1 MQELKRRDINK
12 ILVCLALV
20 LLTMPMQAS
29 DVISRYAPAPKKI
42 EKQHPYLYADDKKF
56 ETLKKS
62 EEPTVVILRNLVFAN
77 ADKALEK
84 KVLPVPENGSNMGYM
99 RSVQGRLIYLSAAYK
114 MSGEYEYLEAVR
126 RQLKELNAIEDWGTY
141 HFLDIGEAALGVG
154 IAYDWLY
161 DEWTKDEKK
170 AIEES
175 VLKKCFATSKKVH
188 AGKDSWMKGDFNWN
202 QVCHGGLSVAALAI
216 YNTYPEEAKFIIE
229 RAAECV
235 PYAAKVYEP
244 DGAYPEGASYWEYG
258 TTFQVLLIEAM
269 RSAFGHCYGL
279 NEYEG
284 FMESADFRIQ
294 LNGNIGLEYG
304 YSDYHKGYYNEPVMM
319 WYAKELGRSDLQQNE
334 LEKIECLLDNPTK
347 MSRLSFFDLLWWNPI
362 KTDSSK
368 VKGNLQ
374 CWQANGK
381 MPIAFM
387 RTDCY
392 HNHAYVGFKGGTPY
406 HSHGHQDSGSFIYES
421 QGVRWAL
428 DLGTENYDKMRK
440 AQLDLWNYEQNSS
453 RWTAFRTSAEAHN
466 LARIDSD
473 PLITLGVASDM
484 EFVEKM
490 DCGVATLDITLLYDR
505 DKVESVKRTVRL
517 NQSGDMVVSD
527 AVKAKKSLTLTS
539 QWITDADVTAMD
551 KGVRLT
557 KNGKQLLIT
566 SDGIHKVTVDDV
578 SLVSGIQ
585 NSRNPGVKRVRFIKR
600 MKASA
605 SDELT
610 LEITNI
616 K

>member
-1 MQELKRRDINK
+1 MQGLKRRDINK
-12 ILVCLALV
+12 IIVCLVLA
-20 LLTMPMQAS
+20 LLTISMQAS

-42 EKQHPYLYADDKKF
+42 EKQHPYLYADNKKF
-56 ETLKKS
+56 DMLEKS
-62 EEPTVVILRNLVFAN
+62 EEPTVVMLRNLVFAN

-84 KVLPVPENGSNMGYM
+84 KVLPVPESGSNMGYM

-175 VLKKCFATSKKVH
+175 VLKKCFATSKKVF

-284 FMESADFRIQ
+284 FMESLI
-294 LNGNIGLEYG
+294 
-304 YSDYHKGYYNEPVMM
+304 S
-319 WYAKELGRSDLQQNE
+319 
-334 LEKIECLLDNPTK
+334 
-347 MSRLSFFDLLWWNPI
+347 
-362 KTDSSK
+362 
-368 VKGNLQ
+368 
-374 CWQANGK
+374 
-381 MPIAFM
+381 
-387 RTDCY
+387 
-392 HNHAYVGFKGGTPY
+392 GF
-406 HSHGHQDSGSFIYES
+406 
-421 QGVRWAL
+421 
-428 DLGTENYDKMRK
+428 N
-440 AQLDLWNYEQNSS
+440 
-453 RWTAFRTSAEAHN
+453 
-466 LARIDSD
+466 
-473 PLITLGVASDM
+473 
-484 EFVEKM
+484 
-490 DCGVATLDITLLYDR
+490 
-505 DKVESVKRTVRL
+505 
-517 NQSGDMVVSD
+517 
-527 AVKAKKSLTLTS
+527 
-539 QWITDADVTAMD
+539 
-551 KGVRLT
+551 
-557 KNGKQLLIT
+557 
-566 SDGIHKVTVDDV
+566 
-578 SLVSGIQ
+578 
-585 NSRNPGVKRVRFIKR
+585 
-600 MKASA
+600 
-605 SDELT
+605 
-610 LEITNI
+610 
-616 K
+616 

>member
-1 MQELKRRDINK
+1 MQGLKRRDINK
-12 ILVCLALV
+12 IIVCLVLA
-20 LLTMPMQAS
+20 LLTISMQAS

-42 EKQHPYLYADDKKF
+42 EKQHPYLYADNKKF
-56 ETLKKS
+56 DMLEKS
-62 EEPTVVILRNLVFAN
+62 EEPTVVMLRNLVFAN

-84 KVLPVPENGSNMGYM
+84 KVLPVPESGSNMGYM

-175 VLKKCFATSKKVH
+175 VLKKCFATSKKVF

-304 YSDYHKGYYNEPVMM
+304 YSDYHRGYYNEPVMM

-334 LEKIECLLDNPTK
+334 LEKIERLLDNPTK
-347 MSRLSFFDLLWWNPI
+347 ISRLSFFDLLWWSPI
-362 KTDSSK
+362 KTDGSN
-368 VKGNLQ
+368 VKGNLR

-387 RTDCY
+387 RTDRY

-406 HSHGHQDSGSFIYES
+406 RSHGHQDSGSFIYES

-428 DLGTENYDKMRK
+428 DLGTESYDKMRK

-484 EFVEKM
+484 VFIEKTG
-490 DCGVATLDITLLYDR
+490 CGVATLNITSLYDR
-505 DKVESVKRTVRL
+505 AKVESVKRTVRL
-517 NQSGDMVVSD
+517 NQNGDMVVAD

-539 QWITDADVTAMD
+539 QWITDAEVTAMD
-551 KGVRLT
+551 NGVRLT

-578 SLVSGIQ
+578 SLVPGIQ
-585 NSRNPGVKRVRFIKR
+585 NSKNPGVKRVRFIKK
-600 MKASA
+600 MKAFI